1 MKRILLLCAI
11 SMLLFSSV
19 TAAQEL
25 SNSTVGISIN
35 VPDNLDMVVNKTIYP
50 ENSPIH
56 TRVLWLLIGAN
67 EKSSEALFLMSGDT
81 PDIPIDYTINNY
93 TNEEIISKIKLPT
106 IESFD
111 KIPGNIDYDR
121 QIING
126 YPALVINIGG
136 ATIRGIPT
144 SSIAFLIIKQGKITF
159 VGYSI
164 PSQYF
169 HHFLPI
175 VWQSIN
181 TLHIE

>member
-11 SMLLFSSV
+11 SMLLLSSV
-19 TAAQEL
+19 TAAQKL
-25 SNSTVGISIN
+25 SNSEVGIAIN
-35 VPDNLDMVVNKTIYP
+35 VPDNLEMINRTIYP
-50 ENSPIH
+50 KNSPIH
-56 TRVLWLLIGAN
+56 ARLAWLLIGIN
-67 EKSSEALFLMSGDT
+67 KSSEAFFLMSGAT
-81 PDIPIDYTINNY
+81 PDIPIDYTVNNY
-93 TNEEIISKIKLPT
+93 TNEELISKIKLPT

-111 KIPGNIDYDR
+111 KTPGNIDYDR

-126 YPALVINIGG
+126 YPALVINISG